1 MNAED
6 LLAEVEALGVTVDL
20 DGDVLRFRPGSAI
33 PAGLVEELR
42 AHKPEL
48 VELVS
53 LRGWPDAS
61 RECVRQ
67 FGRPEARL
75 YPFLGKTVATRAGR
89 GRLLQ
94 VFHERASVLLESDPR
109 KVVTLLPS
117 EVWPLEIEAER
128 GHPFESVH

>member
-33 PAGLVEELR
+33 PAGLVEVLR

-61 RECVRQ
+61 LECVRQ

-75 YPFLGKTVATRAGR
+75 YPFLGKTVATPAGK

-94 VFHERASVLLESDPR
+94 VFHERASVLLERDPR
-109 KVVTLLPS
+109 KVVTMLPS
-117 EVWPLEIEAER
+117 ELWPLEIAAEA
-128 GHPFESVH
+128 GHPFEAVH